1 MSGSHY
7 TIKYDNQDY
16 VVSEPH
22 VFDEDTAEIYVFSE
36 KYASEHRHLEVV
48 ARTAGVKVLYDGKNV
63 KIQVSIL
70 FILFHN

>member
-1 MSGSHY
+1 MSGNHY

-22 VFDEDTAEIYVFSE
+22 VFDEDTTEIYIFSE

-48 ARTAGVKVLYDGKNV
+48 ALTAGVRVLYDGKNV

-70 FILFHN
+70 SMYFA